1 VPPDQVL
8 VLPVMVLVMV
18 GRVLTEV
25 THEVVSA
32 LTVDPAV
39 RRKERAKDLKVC
51 ILKRV
56 KGQY

>member
-1 VPPDQVL
+1 
-8 VLPVMVLVMV
+8 MVLVMV

-32 LTVDPAV
+32 LTVHPAAA
-39 RRKERAKDLKVC
+39 RKKARAKGLKVC
-51 ILKRV
+51 MLKRV